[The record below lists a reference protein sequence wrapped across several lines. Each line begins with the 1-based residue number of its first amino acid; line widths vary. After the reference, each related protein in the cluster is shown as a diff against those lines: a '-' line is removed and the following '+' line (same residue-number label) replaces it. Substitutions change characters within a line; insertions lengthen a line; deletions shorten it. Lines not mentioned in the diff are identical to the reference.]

1 MKLLSKIFNFGA
13 KYRKQEADYH
23 DESKRSGAVGHL
35 ITLILTAAIPLLGLW
50 GAFQLPWG
58 DTAISLLKV
67 LCIVACISITT
78 VPSDLM
84 ILGIVALRHRA
95 RMKIQNKVEN
105 VVIAGVAETITGQEM
120 TDEDKQKL
128 QERPAKGTD
137 HKMDLTV
144 GILGIVMS
152 VLVVVAFVALLL
164 LFVQLKTQG
173 AQ

>member
-1 MKLLSKIFNFGA
+1 M
-13 KYRKQEADYH
+13 
-23 DESKRSGAVGHL
+23 
-35 ITLILTAAIPLLGLW
+35 
-50 GAFQLPWG
+50 PWG

-152 VLVVVAFVALLL
+152 VLVVVAFIALLL